1 MSTMKVAI
9 YIRVAT
15 ADQVSIDFQQGAMK
29 QYAKDKGYDVAV
41 VFPLVGVTGAETLP
55 YIEELEQTM
64 IEQDI
69 KKVLACNPSR
79 ISRDPFLFMVI
90 DEMFRKSGIELE
102 YLPLFDI
109 SMGLTPEYKDVL
121 DFLMGEMEQEV

>member
-1 MSTMKVAI
+1 MKAAI
-9 YIRVAT
+9 YIRIAT
-15 ADQVSIDFQQGAMK
+15 ADQLSNDFQQEEMK
-29 QYAKDKGYDVAV
+29 RYAKEKGYDVAV
-41 VFPLVGVTGAETLP
+41 VFPLVGVTGAETTP
-55 YIEELEQTM
+55 YIEELKQTM

-69 KKVLACNPSR
+69 RKLLACNPSR

-109 SMGLTPEYKDVL
+109 SMGLTPEYKAVL
-121 DFLMGEMEQEV
+121 DFLMDEMEQEV

>member
-1 MSTMKVAI
+1 
-9 YIRVAT
+9 
-15 ADQVSIDFQQGAMK
+15 
-29 QYAKDKGYDVAV
+29 
-41 VFPLVGVTGAETLP
+41 
-55 YIEELEQTM
+55 M

-69 KKVLACNPSR
+69 RKLLACNPSR

-109 SMGLTPEYKDVL
+109 SMGLTPEYKAVL
-121 DFLMGEMEQEV
+121 DFLMDEMEQEV

>member
-1 MSTMKVAI
+1 MKAAI
-9 YIRVAT
+9 YIRIAT
-15 ADQVSIDFQQGAMK
+15 ADQLSNDFQQEEMK
-29 QYAKDKGYDVAV
+29 QYAKEKGYDVAV
-41 VFPLVGVTGAETLP
+41 VFPLVGVTGAETMP
-55 YIEELEQTM
+55 YIEELKQTM

-69 KKVLACNPSR
+69 RKLLACNPSR

-109 SMGLTPEYKDVL
+109 SMGLTPEYKAVL
-121 DFLMGEMEQEV
+121 DFLMDEMEQEV

>member
-1 MSTMKVAI
+1 MKAAI
-9 YIRVAT
+9 YIRIAT
-15 ADQVSIDFQQGAMK
+15 ADQLSNDFQQEEMK
-29 QYAKDKGYDVAV
+29 RYAKEKGYDVAV
-41 VFPLVGVTGAETLP
+41 VFPLVGVTGAETMP
-55 YIEELEQTM
+55 YIEELKQTM

-69 KKVLACNPSR
+69 RKLLACNPSR

-109 SMGLTPEYKDVL
+109 SMGLTPEYKAVL
-121 DFLMGEMEQEV
+121 DFLMDEM

>member
-1 MSTMKVAI
+1 MKAAI
-9 YIRVAT
+9 YIRIAT
-15 ADQVSIDFQQGAMK
+15 ADQLSNDFQQEEMK
-29 QYAKDKGYDVAV
+29 RYAKEKGYDVAV
-41 VFPLVGVTGAETLP
+41 VFPLVGVTGAETMP
-55 YIEELEQTM
+55 YIEELKQTM

-69 KKVLACNPSR
+69 RKLLACNPSR

-109 SMGLTPEYKDVL
+109 SMGLTPEYKAVL
-121 DFLMGEMEQEV
+121 DFLMDEMEQEV

>member
-1 MSTMKVAI
+1 MKAAI
-9 YIRVAT
+9 YIRIAT
-15 ADQVSIDFQQGAMK
+15 ADQLSNDFQQEEMK
-29 QYAKDKGYDVAV
+29 RYAKEKGYDVAV
-41 VFPLVGVTGAETLP
+41 VFPLVGVTGAETMP
-55 YIEELEQTM
+55 YIEELKQTM

-69 KKVLACNPSR
+69 RKLLACNPSR

-109 SMGLTPEYKDVL
+109 SMGLTPEYKAVL
-121 DFLMGEMEQEV
+121 DFLKDEMEQEV

>member
-1 MSTMKVAI
+1 MKAAI
-9 YIRVAT
+9 YIRIAT
-15 ADQVSIDFQQGAMK
+15 ADQLSNDFQQEEMK
-29 QYAKDKGYDVAV
+29 RYAKEKGYDVAV
-41 VFPLVGVTGAETLP
+41 VFPLVGVTGAETMP
-55 YIEELEQTM
+55 YIEELKQTM

-69 KKVLACNPSR
+69 RKLLACNPSR

-109 SMGLTPEYKDVL
+109 SMDLTPEYKAVL
-121 DFLMGEMEQEV
+121 DFLMDEMEQEV

>member
-1 MSTMKVAI
+1 
-9 YIRVAT
+9 
-15 ADQVSIDFQQGAMK
+15 
-29 QYAKDKGYDVAV
+29 
-41 VFPLVGVTGAETLP
+41 
-55 YIEELEQTM
+55 M

-109 SMGLTPEYKDVL
+109 SMGLTPEYKAVL
-121 DFLMGEMEQEV
+121 DFLMDEMEQEV